1 MTNTLERFA
10 DLGLTTDG
18 GVLGEVVSPARTP
31 AGGTGG
37 TSRRGGEKAQ
47 EGVAESMGDRRKQRN
62 TRLPHAASRALSIGD
77 RENQEHRTPSRV
89 QLPTDRS

>member
-1 MTNTLERFA
+1 MTDTLERFA

-18 GVLGEVVSPARTP
+18 AYWARWCRPSRTP

-62 TRLPHAASRALSIGD
+62 TRLPHAASRALSIVD